1 MMAAGTLGSAG
12 ALELWDT
19 APVFYSEAT
28 AADPIAK
35 LAADLGTGKRQIEG
49 RTDLEKLRFV
59 LNLLGIPIES
69 QVLVFSKT
77 SHQNALINPKNPR
90 CLFYNENAYVG
101 FVPGG
106 AIEIAIHDSSL
117 GTVFYLIDLNQK
129 DHSRTISRD
138 TSTCLSCHAS
148 GRTESV
154 PGVLVRSVRPDASG
168 HLLLHLG
175 TELID
180 ATSPINVRW
189 GGYYVTGHSSLPH
202 LGNRVFDESGK
213 PSDKDKELR
222 TLTGTIDT
230 SRYLRDTSDIV
241 SLMVLEHQCR
251 MHNLLVAASMEYR
264 RSHWFQ
270 ESLGTGKGSDPDR
283 LPKLADSLAVKITDA
298 MLFKDEASMGDTG
311 VDGDPL
317 FQDTFG
323 KRFPKSKDGLS
334 LADFQLS
341 SRIFK
346 HRCSYMIYSQVFA
359 NLPTALKS
367 AVFVR
372 LRRVLEEGKD
382 FPEIKPSERE
392 KISRILK
399 ETIPGYSEES

>member
-1 MMAAGTLGSAG
+1 MVAAGTFGSAV

-19 APVFYSEAT
+19 APVFYSET
-28 AADPIAK
+28 HPNDSIAK
-35 LAADLGTGKRQIEG
+35 LAADLSTGAREIEG
-49 RTDLEKLRFV
+49 GTDQEKLRFV

-69 QVLVFSKT
+69 QILVYSKT

-106 AIEIAIHDSSL
+106 AIEIAIHDVTL
-117 GTVFYLIDLNQK
+117 GTVFYLIDLNQN
-129 DHSRTISRD
+129 DRSQVISRD

-154 PGVLVRSVRPDASG
+154 PGVLVRSVRPDTNG

-180 ATSPINVRW
+180 STSSINVRW

-213 PSDKDKELR
+213 PSDAPTELR

-264 RSHWFQ
+264 RSQWFQ
-270 ESLGTGKGSDPDR
+270 QSLGAGNGSDR
-283 LPKLADSLAVKITDA
+283 LPKLAESLATKITDA
-298 MLFKDEASMGDTG
+298 MLFKDEAPMGDAG

-323 KRFPKSKDGLS
+323 KRFPKSKDGIS

-346 HRCSYMIYSQVFA
+346 HRCSYMIYSQVFDS
-359 NLPTALKS
+359 LPAAVKS

-372 LRRVLEEGKD
+372 LRAALEGGRDFPDIKASERKKIVRILEE
-382 FPEIKPSERE
+382 
-392 KISRILK
+392 
-399 ETIPGYSEES
+399 TAPGYTSET